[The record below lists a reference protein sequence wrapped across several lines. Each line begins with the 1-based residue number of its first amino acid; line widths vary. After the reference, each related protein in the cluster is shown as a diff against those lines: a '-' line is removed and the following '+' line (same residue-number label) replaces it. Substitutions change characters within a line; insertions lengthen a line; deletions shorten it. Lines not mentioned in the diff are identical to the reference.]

1 MLWMI
6 VMWYMMCFWVSI
18 YCVMCIYVVVC
29 VYMCIYLNIISSQRT
44 FRASVE
50 KC

>member
-18 YCVMCIYVVVC
+18 SLYVCIYMSVC
-29 VYMCIYLNIISSQRT
+29 VCTCIYLNIISSQRT